1 MILVIFLK
9 KVVLLHSYI
18 PKHIPKS
25 DIAITS
31 PSQIKNKI
39 AIMRRIM
46 NHTTL
51 VIVAAL
57 AATSLIIGT
66 TGILQPAAATNKHT
80 HVKLNIHTVTQNIT
94 NRQEIQQG
102 FSTCNNSNNA
112 TCANNVLQAS
122 NSISFANGQ

>member
-1 MILVIFLK
+1 
-9 KVVLLHSYI
+9 
-18 PKHIPKS
+18 
-25 DIAITS
+25 
-31 PSQIKNKI
+31 
-39 AIMRRIM
+39 M
-46 NHTTL
+46 NQTTL

-80 HVKLNIHTVTQNIT
+80 HVKLNIHTATQNIT
-94 NRQEIQQG
+94 NHQEIQQG
-102 FSTCNNSNNA
+102 FSTCNNSNNT